1 MQLPR
6 RDSHDGTYTIVTGC
20 RFQYITTLD
29 VLTIFC
35 VDLAKSFRKVVA
47 KKINQCFIPSCH
59 CQVFGTGESGEG
71 RKPEAGNNK
80 DETVKHQE
88 NCYTTRDA
96 PGISGAKSES
106 LGTKLIKQ

>member
-1 MQLPR
+1 MERLARWDLYNCYGMSLP
-6 RDSHDGTYTIVTGC
+6 V
-20 RFQYITTLD
+20 YIFTLV

-71 RKPEAGNNK
+71 RKRKAVNDK
-80 DETVKHQE
+80 DETVKYQE
-88 NCYTTRDA
+88 HCYTTRDV
-96 PGISGAKSES
+96 PRISDAKSES